1 MDVTQVSSLS
11 PWLPLDSDTM
21 EEALEVLEAG
31 SAVSLDF
38 RYCNVRIGPDLAA
51 QLAMWLSF
59 NVTLTS
65 LDLGNNSIGDEGA
78 SELAEML
85 QTNTTLRNLHLMNN
99 DIGVA
104 GAMHLA
110 ESLMTNT
117 TLLILDVGC
126 NSFGQI
132 GIAHFAEVLETNIG
146 LASLRLAGNTIG
158 DAGAESLA
166 EALKTNCCLT
176 SLDLGRSCI
185 GNAGARHLAEAL
197 KTNAT
202 LISLTLVPDDV
213 GDDTGQLADALETI
227 RHFLLMNA
235 APRLVLNVLF
245 RRSCPD
251 TIDVTLNKLSGDV
264 AACCVMLTST
274 VISELLL
281 WAATALGQLSSRF
294 VLIVNGHPI
303 EAFPCDAQLAQVLMG
318 HAA

>member
-1 MDVTQVSSLS
+1 MDDTQMLS
-11 PWLPLDSDTM
+11 PWQQLYSDNM
-21 EEALEVLEAG
+21 AEALEVLESG

-38 RYCNVRIGPDLAA
+38 RCCNVRIGPDLAA
-51 QLAMWLSF
+51 QISVWLSF

-65 LDLGNNSIGDEGA
+65 LDLGNNSIGNEGA
-78 SELAEML
+78 AKLAEML
-85 QTNTTLRNLHLMNN
+85 ETNTTLRCLHIENN
-99 DIGVA
+99 HIGIA
-104 GAMHLA
+104 GAIHLA

-117 TLLILDVGC
+117 TLVFLDVGC

-146 LASLRLAGNTIG
+146 LASLRLAENTIG

-166 EALKTNCCLT
+166 GALKTNCCLT

-185 GNAGARHLAEAL
+185 RNAGARHLADAL
-197 KTNAT
+197 KTNTT
-202 LISLTLVPDDV
+202 LISLTLVPDEV
-213 GDDTGQLADALETI
+213 GDDTGQLAGALETI

-235 APRLVLNVLF
+235 APRLVLNVFF
-245 RRSCPD
+245 RRACPD
-251 TIDVTLNKLSGDV
+251 TIDVTLIKLSGDV

-274 VISELLL
+274 VISELLQ